1 MKTINYFLIKYFY
14 KYNYIIEYILRIDK
28 NSCLSLL
35 MVLLFVVKARQ
46 GSLYFSYTKNE
57 SDRLSINQ

>member
-35 MVLLFVVKARQ
+35 MVLLFVVKTRQ